1 MEHSDITTDGY
12 VILRNALSEKELEYG
27 LSCMID
33 KKVEYRILKKFID
46 TMLFKTVTKN
56 TKFITEP
63 QYVKF
68 RFSNN
73 NNSTDAST
81 FHGDIYN
88 HSELDILPI
97 YTCLCYFDETK
108 MEIIPGSHRKT
119 NDWSIQS
126 YNKKIVLPLQPGDIL
141 IFHSNIH
148 HRGINFDKKGD
159 RRLLQVFDVFP
170 DMETYNKHSSK
181 LIIVTSEIRSKTVGH
196 VSYIVSKF
204 PALIDTISF
213 FHYNLM
219 FYDLQYKLPIM
230 DIPPSEK
237 KGHYVSYEPGRRVFM
252 NDIEV
257 EDQNVNVICD
267 TTITTM
273 KHSKYYWFL
282 GVLYILFAVIF
293 IFILY
298 TFWFSEYNVKTRIY
312 LSKKS
317 SQYLK
322 KK

>member
-1 MEHSDITTDGY
+1 MESIHEDGY
-12 VILRNALSEKELEYG
+12 IILRNALTENEIMYG
-27 LSCMID
+27 LSCMMD
-33 KKVEYRILKKFID
+33 KKVDYITLKKFID
-46 TMLFKTVTKN
+46 TILFKTITKN
-56 TKFITEP
+56 TKCITEP

-97 YTCLCYFDETK
+97 YTCLCYFDETR

-126 YNKKIVLPLQPGDIL
+126 YNKKIVLPLRPGDIL

-148 HRGINFDKKGD
+148 HRGINFDKNGD

-181 LIIVTSEIRSKTVGH
+181 LIIVTPEIRNKTVGSF
-196 VSYIVSKF
+196 SYIISKF
-204 PALIDTISF
+204 PMIIDTFSF
-213 FHYNLM
+213 FHYNIM

-237 KGHYVSYEPGRRVFM
+237 KGNYVGYESARRVFID
-252 NDIEV
+252 NITI
-257 EDQNVNVICD
+257 EDQNINVICD
-267 TTITTM
+267 NNIKTM
-273 KHSKYYWFL
+273 KHSYYYWFL
-282 GVLYILFAVIF
+282 GVIYIFVAIACMYIVYICW
-293 IFILY
+293 I
-298 TFWFSEYNVKTRIY
+298 SDYNIKTRHYI
-312 LSKKS
+312 SKKAR
-317 SQYLK
+317 YFRK
-322 KK
+322 K